1 MGSEGRRGCARDG
14 VTCRSGRRSEGDQ
27 SPTVGPPPALP
38 SALPDARRPL
48 RPPHTHL
55 PHSLLV
61 PPLLYVPSRPLTST
75 HTPSGCVGGGDGSGG
90 DGRVCR
96 LPPPDSRAIWC
107 HPRQLL
113 SFTNLVVVFA
123 RSLHSC
129 NINDYG
135 KVLVALHLT
144 STAQTLILSK
154 VSSRRDHLPLR
165 RHTPL
170 NTRAGRAWES

>member
-1 MGSEGRRGCARDG
+1 MGR
-14 VTCRSGRRSEGDQ
+14 
-27 SPTVGPPPALP
+27 
-38 SALPDARRPL
+38 
-48 RPPHTHL
+48 
-55 PHSLLV
+55 
-61 PPLLYVPSRPLTST
+61 
-75 HTPSGCVGGGDGSGG
+75 

-129 NINDYG
+129 NINDYR
-135 KVLVALHLT
+135 KVLGPRQPT
-144 STAQTLILSK
+144 STAQSLSLSK
-154 VSSRRDHLPLR
+154 VSSRRAQLPLR

-170 NTRAGRAWES
+170 NTTAGRAWES